1 MISDQAH
8 FPFIWHLIVQPYL
21 ARKGEGA
28 QTLTNSIQV
37 CSLPFKRA
45 LEIKSSACQLIN
57 PYSA

>member
-28 QTLTNSIQV
+28 QTLTNSTQV
-37 CSLPFKRA
+37 CSLP
-45 LEIKSSACQLIN
+45 LDI
-57 PYSA
+57 